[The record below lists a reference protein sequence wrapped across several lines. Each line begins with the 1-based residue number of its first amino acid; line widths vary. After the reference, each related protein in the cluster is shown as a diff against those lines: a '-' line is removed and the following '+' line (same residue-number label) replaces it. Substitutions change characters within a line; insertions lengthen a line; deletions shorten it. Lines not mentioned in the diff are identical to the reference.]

1 MMKLAWAQRTGR
13 SAQSETELWMMV
25 RSGSALDEGRGAALF
40 AEDCHE
46 AGAADAAISAA
57 GNFDQAFLNAGGEQD
72 VGGIEF
78 VVWK

>member
-1 MMKLAWAQRTGR
+1 MFAIGR
-13 SAQSETELWMMV
+13 IENEFSFLGAGEE
-25 RSGSALDEGRGAALF
+25 SALDEGRGAALF
-40 AEDCHE
+40 AEDRHE
-46 AGAADAAISAA
+46 AGAADAAIFAA